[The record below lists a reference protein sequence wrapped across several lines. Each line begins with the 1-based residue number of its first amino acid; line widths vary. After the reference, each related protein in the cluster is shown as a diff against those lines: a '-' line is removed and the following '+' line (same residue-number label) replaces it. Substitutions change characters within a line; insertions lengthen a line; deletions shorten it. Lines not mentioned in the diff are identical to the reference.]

1 MTRGMRRAIVWAV
14 GAGLAALFVAIAR
27 PGDRPLI
34 LDAYLLFLGGL
45 ALVLLVVATAQALP
59 RAGRSR
65 LEQALARPPAKPA
78 RPAAL
83 LTLERRVLLSTETAF
98 EVHYRLRPTLREIA
112 AHRLSAHRGID
123 LDQDLDAAEAAV
135 GPEAWELVR
144 PDRPPPL
151 DRLAKGKRFTE
162 LRAAV
167 DALERI

>member
-1 MTRGMRRAIVWAV
+1 MRRAVVWAV
-14 GAGLAALFVAIAR
+14 AAGLAALLVAIAR
-27 PGDRPLI
+27 PGDRSLV

-65 LEQALARPPAKPA
+65 LEQALALPPAKPA

-83 LTLERRVLLSTETAF
+83 LTLERRVLLATETSF

-112 AHRLSAHRGID
+112 AHRLSARRGIELEHD
-123 LDQDLDAAEAAV
+123 TDAAKALL

-144 PDRPPPL
+144 PDRPAPH
-151 DRLAKGKRFTE
+151 DRLSKGKPLAE

-167 DALERI
+167 DSLEKI

>member
-1 MTRGMRRAIVWAV
+1 MTRGLRRAVVWAV
-14 GAGLAALFVAIAR
+14 GSGLAALLVAIAR
-27 PGDRPLI
+27 PGDRSLV

-45 ALVLLVVATAQALP
+45 MLVLLVALTAQALP

-65 LEQALARPPAKPA
+65 LERALARPPAKPA

-83 LTLERRVLLSTETAF
+83 LTLERRVLLATETAF
-98 EVHYRLRPTLREIA
+98 EVHFRLRPTLREIA
-112 AHRLSAHRGID
+112 AYRLTAHRGID
-123 LDQDLDAAEAAV
+123 LDHDREAAEAAL

-144 PDRPPPL
+144 PDRPPPP
-151 DRLAKGKRFTE
+151 DRLARGKPFAE

>member
-1 MTRGMRRAIVWAV
+1 MTRGMRRAVVWAV
-14 GAGLAALFVAIAR
+14 GAGLAAILVAIAR
-27 PGDRPLI
+27 PGDRSLVV
-34 LDAYLLFLGGL
+34 DAYLLFLGGL
-45 ALVLLVVATAQALP
+45 ALVLLVVATARALP

-83 LTLERRVLLSTETAF
+83 LTLERRVLLATETSF

-123 LDQDLDAAEAAV
+123 LDHDTAAAQTV
-135 GPEAWELVR
+135 LGPDAWELVR
-144 PDRPPPL
+144 PDRPAPH
-151 DRLAKGKRFTE
+151 DRLGKGKPFAE

>member
-1 MTRGMRRAIVWAV
+1 VTRGLRRAAIWAV
-14 GAGLAALFVAIAR
+14 AAGLVAILVAIAR
-27 PGDRPLI
+27 PGDRALVV
-34 LDAYLLFLGGL
+34 DAYLLFLGGL
-45 ALVLLVVATAQALP
+45 ALVLLVVATAKALP

-83 LTLERRVLLSTETAF
+83 LTLERRVLLATETSF

-112 AHRLSAHRGID
+112 AHRLSGHRGID
-123 LDQDLDAAEAAV
+123 LDNDTAAAEAV
-135 GPEAWELVR
+135 LGPEAWELVR
-144 PDRPPPL
+144 PDRPPPH
-151 DRLAKGKRFTE
+151 DRLAKGKPFAE